1 MKKKKSRV
9 HVVGIFRRELTN
21 RHESEALRNFF
32 FWVCHANNSHEEK
45 RSCVHVVGISRREL
59 TNRHESEALKNF
71 FGYVTQTIVT

>member
-1 MKKKKSRV
+1 M
-9 HVVGIFRRELTN
+9 F
-21 RHESEALRNFF
+21 FF

-71 FGYVTQTIVT
+71 LGMLRKQ